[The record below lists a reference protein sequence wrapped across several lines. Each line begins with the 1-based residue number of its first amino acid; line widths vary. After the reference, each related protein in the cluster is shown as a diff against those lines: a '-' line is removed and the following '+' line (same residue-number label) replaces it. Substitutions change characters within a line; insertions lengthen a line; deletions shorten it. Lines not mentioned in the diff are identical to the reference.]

1 MLTDFQVVPGIIN
14 AQDFNRVF
22 RTCKL
27 WEWRETDKLLWYE
40 QQLLIMTQT
49 PQTPFNGMK
58 TLLRQPSAVS
68 MASSAYP
75 VSPSNLFSSHDM
87 VRVTS
92 YLLTI
97 TTLAEMCLQPP
108 MSPLSIDDAFGPS
121 SSATPR
127 GHLPGAG
134 SSPIK
139 GGNDLGSPTTE
150 DPFDFKATV
159 GNLSLSLW

>member
-40 QQLLIMTQT
+40 QQLQTMSQT

-58 TLLRQPSAVS
+58 TLQRPPSSVS
-68 MASSAYP
+68 MASSVYP

-87 VRVTS
+87 VTIIQ
-92 YLLTI
+92 LTI
-97 TTLAEMCLQPP
+97 CYSTECFYQPS

-121 SSATPR
+121 SLATPR
-127 GHLPGAG
+127 GQHAG
-134 SSPIK
+134 GPSPLK
-139 GGNDLGSPTTE
+139 GGDLNSPGTE
-150 DPFDFKATV
+150 DPYDFKATV